1 MAGYTKPR
9 MWGVLYMCGMIDIDL
24 GSSNGRTSVPET
36 ENIGSIPLPKAPK
49 TKVCY
54 YKGLL
59 Y

>member
-1 MAGYTKPR
+1 
-9 MWGVLYMCGMIDIDL
+9 MCGMLDIDL

-36 ENIGSIPLPKAPK
+36 DNTGSNPIPK

>member
-1 MAGYTKPR
+1 MGYLDI
-9 MWGVLYMCGMIDIDL
+9 GCIIDIDL

-36 ENIGSIPLPKAPK
+36 DNIGSNPLPK

>member
-1 MAGYTKPR
+1 
-9 MWGVLYMCGMIDIDL
+9 MIDIDL

-36 ENIGSIPLPKAPK
+36 DNTGSNPIPKTPK

-54 YKGLL
+54 YRVCL